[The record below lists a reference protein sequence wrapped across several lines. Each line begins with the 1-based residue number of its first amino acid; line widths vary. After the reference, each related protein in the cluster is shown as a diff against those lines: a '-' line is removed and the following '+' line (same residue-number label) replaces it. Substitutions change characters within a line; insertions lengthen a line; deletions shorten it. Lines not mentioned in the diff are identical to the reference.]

1 MTNEQA
7 AQILRDHNEWRRDR
21 SEKAPVGM
29 PKSYNPTLLGQAID
43 VAVKALEQPEPT
55 ELERFMSA
63 VELLFP
69 WREDCH
75 YMAVDESG
83 EVFQFSDEPTPSEV
97 CWFGLEWNIQCGDI
111 AIPAGIDWRDCLI
124 ERT

>member
-21 SEKAPVGM
+21 SETAPVGM

-43 VAVKALEQPEPT
+43 VAVKALEQT
-55 ELERFMSA
+55 ELERFMAA

-69 WREDCH
+69 CKRGIK
-75 YMAVDESG
+75 YLVVDEDG
-83 EVFQFSDEPTPSEV
+83 TIVEFEKKPRPVKTCWGREGSEYFTV
-97 CWFGLEWNIQCGDI
+97 IKVT
-111 AIPAGIDWRDCLI
+111 IPAGIDWRDCII